1 MIRKD
6 PWSYSKTNEV
16 IIKGESGI
24 VVNPDAI
31 AYTFKSPYCVTKDGY
46 RPGYRIVAK
55 KDGELIVLFSHTET
69 EEEAKKIIDDYWK
82 EYMK

>member
-1 MIRKD
+1 MEKNILDWKN
-6 PWSYSKTNEV
+6 SNEV
-16 IIKGESGI
+16 IVKGESGI

-31 AYTFKSPYCVTKDGY
+31 AYTFKTPYCVTKDGY

-55 KDGELIVLFSHTET
+55 KDEELIVLFRHIET
-69 EEEAKKIIDDYWK
+69 EEEAKKIIDGYWK